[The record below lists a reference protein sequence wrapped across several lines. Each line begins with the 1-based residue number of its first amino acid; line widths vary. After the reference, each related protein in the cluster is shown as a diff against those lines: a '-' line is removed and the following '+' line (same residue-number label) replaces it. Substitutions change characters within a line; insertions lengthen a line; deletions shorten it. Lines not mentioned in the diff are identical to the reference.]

1 MAQKY
6 SNNDI
11 PDLNADWGQDT
22 KDEQQ
27 RPYSNGAVQ
36 TFIKKQLKSKVGY
49 PFINGDVLEFFA
61 DEDSANKYYE
71 DPDAN
76 ADLLLR
82 SISLEIGS
90 TQYKVRLNNMM
101 DSRNITTAK
110 GTACNLLLQYTSQYK
125 EFGEETWIENTDD
138 FGLIN
143 VYVKNGE
150 DSAYRQVINGL
161 RVTEGSTF
169 SIDVASYL
177 KIGDNNVML
186 KATGENSERETVALT
201 FSITLSTLSLTSQF
215 DWQNIFFKESLYNI
229 GGLYIGGRIKK
240 NLFVVVSNDS
250 WSKTYT
256 TALGTTDYASNAYT
270 FQGLEFP
277 EPGEGVYHI
286 KLWVES
292 EDGNIK
298 TDVFDYNI
306 ICIESDKTE
315 GNVYIALNNIASNAT
330 NYATKQLL
338 QFVCYNGTSP
348 TLNYTIMWKGT
359 AEGKEHVETFD
370 STANTQAITSFS
382 PTVEIETEENDN
394 FTLTA
399 TFVQTGG
406 DGTTLAEQSFEV
418 DNSAGYSAQ
427 AGATVYITPRNRNNS
442 SADHTTLYNS
452 ITGEVVEST
461 FENMLWGSTDGYL
474 QDEEGTP
481 ILRFVG
487 QQGVTLNYAPFANW
501 KNGGAKTIEFMFNSE
516 DNQDTRPLFFIG
528 NSDCDGTTDTF
539 TRGIF
544 ADNNQIIVY
553 SKNKNTNLDD
563 QCVWTSEEKK
573 LHIAITLSPN
583 IYGNKGTHFVS
594 IYINGVKNREFAYD
608 NNDDWALD
616 LANTKFFIGA
626 CGGTLDFYGYR
637 EYDIALSAEGVKRN
651 CVNWLATIAEKA
663 AFTKRN
669 DVLDNGEASLDMVSS
684 KYNYFI
690 VEVEDGS
697 EPPSISQT
705 NDVKSNI
712 EFHFKDNPVWDVT
725 LKHVK
730 HRYQGTSSKNYYR
743 WNWRFDGL
751 KSDKDGVT
759 EISYPNN
766 PDAAT
771 DDKTWPKSGK
781 KFKFGNTADHS
792 EFISK
797 LTAKK
802 NFASSMHSHKMGSVE
817 AYNDLW
823 AACGLTNSVNGR
835 VAVWQYPFVGFLKRT
850 DDTGEVTYEFCG
862 LYTIGPDKGND
873 PTFGYDKVEGEYASI
888 EGSDNGPLMTKFQ
901 LPWDTNKGYISYEA
915 SEEAII
921 YKRLGTN
928 VVCWDYDSG
937 TTDSEDQDGTEDLLR
952 RFWKDAYNFVYTTN
966 TNIAWFDGGIDDLN
980 KEENKGACYATGYE
994 YMCNDYCLY
1003 YYEPNEAKFIP
1014 AVTDSSTGDVM
1025 NLEVQLKDIMSD
1037 ADWFKKHT
1045 PDSDASGYGDLS
1057 FANFVEVA
1065 KAARLTLFYNHL
1077 GDYFNVDDAIFHL
1090 NFIEFFAASDNLAK
1104 NTYPYKLGE
1113 SEKWQWRQDDLD
1125 TIFDITNIGLQNKPY
1140 NVELSDEGVFNGTT
1154 SVFWHN
1160 LMEAFAEEVAKGMV
1174 KLIEA
1179 MITLG
1184 GTASN
1189 DVLSCLQFFEKY
1201 YWGKAQEY
1209 FPENLYNADF
1219 KWTYEAAHF
1228 ALNYSWQSTALA
1240 QGLGDH
1246 YAAERAWVTKRIV
1259 YMMSKYTCG
1268 IFSDTPTNDSITF
1281 RYAAEETVT
1290 YSLTPAMDMYPS
1302 ILTGTSIA
1310 KGSRTSAGETANIEV
1325 QGAIDQDI
1333 RIQGASY
1340 LQSIGD
1346 FHTMAIGNSEHS
1358 TGKMGFTVSA
1368 KRLQELILG
1377 SQDDKDNIRV
1387 NIPSLTVNNCK
1398 ALRKLIISN
1407 LSSLSGTLTVSDS
1420 PLLEELLADGTSIS
1434 VINLPDGGNL
1444 KHIFYGAKTS
1454 TLIMKNLRM
1463 IENIEFENECPL
1475 IGQILLEGMDKDNTG
1490 ATTNSEKLNT
1500 TMDLMMRI
1508 YYGTGYNSETKT
1520 NDVVKYVRLTG
1531 INSIVPTASSDNAID
1546 MLYNLTQG
1554 GFHSMKSDGTVDDEN
1569 IPVIEGSIY
1578 FEEMFEAYAEECKK
1592 YFPNLTI
1599 TGNPGKPSKDRIGLT
1614 LVSPAATT
1622 VTEDSDD
1629 VKAGVPTEV
1638 KASNP
1643 LLQGVQYTIA
1653 KNTLGVTIDKD
1664 SGAMNTNE
1672 VFPLKDNLNSSNT
1685 LTVNGVSKWN
1695 ATAQVQR
1702 RITITGT
1709 KMTTITLTSN
1719 ATDMPKKGD
1728 VLEIYASK
1736 DDKTTKPLSHI
1747 DFKVTQEDLATVEK
1761 TSDGVAKVT
1770 IISDSVGA
1778 ELDVIAYN
1786 AYDDAVKDTI
1796 IWHINDTIIIDTEND
1811 LVTATIIDHLD
1822 TDESSSVKLTGTTS
1836 YQINENTVIQG
1847 HVVFPVNNLTNGGSY
1862 SCVFG
1867 APSKFWIAMSNWGG
1881 RHWRYCSPVEAPSGM
1896 ATFGDSFSPNQDL
1909 QFSMNFSTGEF
1920 YTNGTLSRTFIEDDL
1935 AAIRGQYL
1943 TINACITPYWYY
1955 IQCYENG
1962 SVVREFLPCKLSNG
1976 QYGIIDTTTKEFI
1989 WMGER
1994 GEDSVADPVVYEIP
2008 NPNSLVLQNWLYEN
2022 NVSFNNKHTYQSD
2035 VSTLTNSNFRN
2046 FCNNNLDYLPWK
2058 KMYDFSTFQ
2067 YFKGVTYI
2075 GNDLQTFRTCSL
2087 TSLILPDTCT
2097 TLGVGSLYYARHLK
2111 YLKGYGIKYLNSDAS
2126 TEGSALEEVHLKNK
2140 EQFKNMYC
2148 GNPLLRNQK
2157 GHIYFDEDGT
2167 MLDEYENLSQFIKD
2181 DAITDLRFMNVPFIS
2196 VTLPDSLT
2204 SIGSS
2209 AFQSC
2214 SSLASVTLPDSLT
2227 SIGSN
2232 AFSGCSKL
2240 ETINCSDETLKLLL
2254 GATNGLRECS
2264 SLKLD
2269 HLPEGLTAVGTNC
2282 CYLDKSMTI
2291 TELPNSLLHLYDGA
2305 FQSCTGCSISKLP
2318 DGLLTLGAYCLG
2330 GWTCLDKNMKLPDS
2344 ITKINGFLLGTDGW
2358 DSGNNI
2364 WHWNGHLPK
2373 NLTGTLGSPS
2383 RYVYNTTGRAYG
2395 KITTVNQ
2402 WAHQHSWPN
2411 LLAFFFDEGE
2421 AESLTF
2427 NDLGLSWGGVTGEI
2441 KTIDLPSRT
2450 ISANS
2455 REFTYTSYQNVIV
2468 RATTPF
2474 SLHLAGNAS
2483 AITNIFVPLSAVD
2496 TYKAASTWSNWID
2509 TTYAIGSSQ
2518 WCEEYDIAYDST
2530 YDDGTIAYDDL
2541 PNAVKFAD
2549 YDYHKEFRP
2558 AGYYDDT
2565 VPDCDGKMLDS
2576 KGNVITVDLD
2586 AFVWPEVGKLE
2597 FVDLGLPS
2605 GLLWANRNIGAE
2617 RITDAGLRF
2626 QWGGTTGHDVTENY
2640 NFSSSNYPESTL
2652 PSDITEDSGYD
2663 AARVNLG
2670 SPWRLPT
2677 KAEFEEL
2684 INNTT
2689 FTWTSIKGING
2700 AKFTSKTDDT
2710 KYIFFPA
2717 VGFYNATSPQYS
2729 GSNGYYWSSSYDD
2742 GSSAY
2747 YLTFGSQSCG
2757 VSHDIGRSCGY
2768 PIRGVATAASTDS
2781 TTTE

>member
-229 GGLYIGGRIKK
+229 GGLYVGGRIKK

-315 GNVYIALNNIASNAT
+315 GNVYIALNNIAANAT

-348 TLNYTIMWKGT
+348 TLNYTITWKGT

-637 EYDIALSAEGVKRN
+637 EYDIALSTEGVKRN

-873 PTFGYDKVEGEYASI
+873 PTFGYDKVEGEYVSI

-928 VVCWDYDSG
+928 VICWDYDSG
-937 TTDSEDQDGTEDLLR
+937 TTDSEDQKGTEDLLR

-1057 FANFVEVA
+1057 FADFVEVA

-1228 ALNYSWQSTALA
+1228 VLDYNWRSTALA

-1531 INSIVPTASSDNAID
+1531 INSIVPTAKSDNAID

-1578 FEEMFEAYAEECKK
+1578 FEEMFEAYVEECKK

-1702 RITITGT
+1702 KITITGT

-1822 TDESSSVKLTGTTS
+1822 TQEFFEKLKSCKVATT
-1836 YQINENTVIQG
+1836 YNVTEQTTKIR
-1847 HVVFPVNNLTNGGSY
+1847 FK
-1862 SCVFG
+1862 G
-1867 APSKFWIAMSNWGG
+1867 AF
-1881 RHWRYCSPVEAPSGM
+1881 PSG
-1896 ATFGDSFSPNQDL
+1896 ATRSRARTMLFNGPNFGVGTHYFTA
-1909 QFSMNFSTGEF
+1909 MEF
-1920 YTNGTLSRTFIEDDL
+1920 YNGYRNNNQMPSGWTCWNSGHPGFDVLFELVLDLTTGQCTLNDKLIYTYSSIDRTQTGPIY
-1935 AAIRGQYL
+1935 IQYL
-1943 TINACITPYWYY
+1943 NSDHGPANPFYYFQVYEGDGLAC
-1955 IQCYENG
+1955 
-1962 SVVREFLPCKLSNG
+1962 EFLPCKLSNG
-1976 QYGIIDTTTKEFI
+1976 LYGIIDTKSKQFIEYATT
-1989 WMGER
+1989 
-1994 GEDSVADPVVYEIP
+1994 GEDSVADPEVYEIP
-2008 NPNSLVLQNWLYEN
+2008 NPDLVKMQDYINSKSWSLSKSKTYSSELSAITSINFYGNTTLYDLTYLKYFTGITNFPTFGFRDTNISKLYIPKTVTNIGHECFVDSTSKPKTLFISDMDAYQNITYSTSTNGTAFFYNTDEGHCYLNDELVTSVILKTANPQLFLKWSDL
-2022 NVSFNNKHTYQSD
+2022 VSMEAD
-2035 VSTLTNSNFRN
+2035 
-2046 FCNNNLDYLPWK
+2046 
-2058 KMYDFSTFQ
+2058 
-2067 YFKGVTYI
+2067 
-2075 GNDLQTFRTCSL
+2075 
-2087 TSLILPDTCT
+2087 TSLITIGD
-2097 TLGVGSLYYARHLK
+2097 
-2111 YLKGYGIKYLNSDAS
+2111 
-2126 TEGSALEEVHLKNK
+2126 
-2140 EQFKNMYC
+2140 
-2148 GNPLLRNQK
+2148 
-2157 GHIYFDEDGT
+2157 
-2167 MLDEYENLSQFIKD
+2167 
-2181 DAITDLRFMNVPFIS
+2181 NVF
-2196 VTLPDSLT
+2196 
-2204 SIGSS
+2204 
-2209 AFQSC
+2209 F
-2214 SSLASVTLPDSLT
+2214 
-2227 SIGSN
+2227 
-2232 AFSGCSKL
+2232 GCSKL
-2240 ETINCSDETLKLLL
+2240 AKAVLNNITTIGNY
-2254 GATNGLRECS
+2254 AFYECT
-2264 SLKLD
+2264 SLKSIDISNVKTFGSYCFAYCDFSEIKWPTQTLSEGCLRGNTNLTKLD
-2269 HLPEGLTAVGTNC
+2269 
-2282 CYLDKSMTI
+2282 LDVKV
-2291 TELPNSLLHLYDGA
+2291 D
-2305 FQSCTGCSISKLP
+2305 
-2318 DGLLTLGAYCLG
+2318 LGAYSLAG
-2330 GWTCLDKNMKLPDS
+2330 TGITS
-2344 ITKINGFLLGTDGW
+2344 IVLNEL
-2358 DSGNNI
+2358 
-2364 WHWNGHLPK
+2364 
-2373 NLTGTLGSPS
+2373 
-2383 RYVYNTTGRAYG
+2383 
-2395 KITTVNQ
+2395 
-2402 WAHQHSWPN
+2402 
-2411 LLAFFFDEGE
+2411 
-2421 AESLTF
+2421 
-2427 NDLGLSWGGVTGEI
+2427 
-2441 KTIDLPSRT
+2441 RT
-2450 ISANS
+2450 ISAGTFYHCKSLKTITNFTLLEKIPESCFYYNTAITFPSTIFNS
-2455 REFTYTSYQNVIV
+2455 RYVEKGIIYGHAFQGCNFDNQAVLVSATLEGTHIFAEGNVKYLKVVSTDFTTHSGQFYWMSNLIEMDLPETLTSISANLRDRLNYLKSLVIRAITPPVVSSPGYISTGTTNIYVPDDSVESYKTATGWANYADYIKPLSEYTSEFDWESINSENPE
-2468 RATTPF
+2468 T
-2474 SLHLAGNAS
+2474 
-2483 AITNIFVPLSAVD
+2483 
-2496 TYKAASTWSNWID
+2496 
-2509 TTYAIGSSQ
+2509 
-2518 WCEEYDIAYDST
+2518 DST
-2530 YDDGTIAYDDL
+2530 PLDL
-2541 PNAVKFAD
+2541 NSYIQKA
-2549 YDYHKEFRP
+2549 
-2558 AGYYDDT
+2558 
-2565 VPDCDGKMLDS
+2565 
-2576 KGNVITVDLD
+2576 N
-2586 AFVWPEVGKLE
+2586 
-2597 FVDLGLPS
+2597 FVDLSLPS
-2605 GLLWANRNIGAE
+2605 GLKWMKCNIGASTE
-2617 RITDAGLRF
+2617 TDAGLRF
-2626 QWGGTTGHDVTENY
+2626 QWGGTTGHDVAEVY
-2640 NFSSSNYPESTL
+2640 NFSSSNYSESTL
-2652 PSDITEDSGYD
+2652 TSDITEDSGYD

-2717 VGFYNATSPQYS
+2717 LGYQQNTTQNLY
-2729 GSNGYYWSSSYDD
+2729 GSHCLYWSSSYNTS
-2742 GSSAY
+2742 GTAYTSNFQSSKCY
-2747 YLTFGSQSCG
+2747 VDNTGN
-2757 VSHDIGRSCGY
+2757 RTCGY

>member
-101 DSRNITTAK
+101 DSRNITAAK

-150 DSAYRQVINGL
+150 DSAYRQIINGL

-177 KIGDNNVML
+177 KIGDNNIML
-186 KATGENSERETVALT
+186 KATGESSERETVALT

-229 GGLYIGGRIKK
+229 GGLYVGGRIKK

-256 TALGTTDYASNAYT
+256 TALGTTDYASNSYT

-315 GNVYIALNNIASNAT
+315 GNVYIALNNIAANAT

-348 TLNYTIMWKGT
+348 TLNYTITWKGT

-474 QDEEGTP
+474 QDEDGTP

-487 QQGVTLNYAPFANW
+487 QQCVTLNYAPFANW

-637 EYDIALSAEGVKRN
+637 EYDIALSTEGVKRN

-663 AFTKRN
+663 EFTKRN

-684 KYNYFI
+684 KYNYFV

-771 DDKTWPKSGK
+771 DDKNWPKSGK

-901 LPWDTNKGYISYEA
+901 LPWDTNKGYVSYDA
-915 SEEAII
+915 SEEAIV

-937 TTDSEDQDGTEDLLR
+937 TTDSEDQEGTEDLLR
-952 RFWKDAYNFVYTTN
+952 RFWRDAYNFVYTTN

-980 KEENKGACYATGYE
+980 KEENKSTCYATGYE

-1014 AVTDSSTGDVM
+1014 AVADSSTGDVM
-1025 NLEVQLKDIMSD
+1025 NLETQLKDIMSD

-1045 PDSDASGYGDLS
+1045 PDTSATSYGDLS
-1057 FANFVEVA
+1057 FANFVELA
-1065 KAARLTLFYNHL
+1065 KAARLTLFYNHI
-1077 GDYFNVDDAIFHL
+1077 GDYFNVNDAIFHL
-1090 NFIEFFAASDNLAK
+1090 NFVEFFAASDNLAK

-1113 SEKWQWRQDDLD
+1113 NEKWQWRQDDLD

-1302 ILTGTSIA
+1302 ILTGVTPA
-1310 KGSRTSAGETANIEV
+1310 KGPRTSAGETANIEV

-1546 MLYNLTQG
+1546 MLYNLTRG

-1685 LTVNGVSKWN
+1685 FTVNGVSKWN

-1702 RITITGT
+1702 KITITGT
-1709 KMTTITLTSN
+1709 KMTVITLTSN

-1796 IWHINDTIIIDTEND
+1796 VWHINDEVVIDTEND

-1822 TDESSSVKLTGTTS
+1822 TDESSSVKVTGTTS
-1836 YQINENTVIQG
+1836 YQINENTEIRG
-1847 HVVFPVNNLTNGGSY
+1847 RVVYPVNCLTNGGSY
-1862 SCVFG
+1862 TCIFG
-1867 APSKFWIAMSNWGG
+1867 APSSFWIAMSNWGG
-1881 RHWRYCSPVEAPSGM
+1881 RAWRYCSPVEATSGM
-1896 ATFGDSFSPNQDL
+1896 STFGGSFSPNQDL

-1920 YTNGTLSRTFIEDDL
+1920 YTNGTLSKTFIEADL

-1943 TINACITPYWYY
+1943 TINGCNTPYWYY

-1962 SVVREFLPCKLSNG
+1962 GLVREFLPCKLSNG

-1994 GEDSVADPVVYEIP
+1994 GEDSVADPVVYVIP
-2008 NPNSLVLQNWLYEN
+2008 DPSSSVIQKWLYEKGS
-2022 NVSFNNKHTYQSD
+2022 VISSKRTYKSD
-2035 VSTLTNSNFRN
+2035 FAAITDVNFFRELVNQHN
-2046 FCNNNLDYLPWK
+2046 F
-2058 KMYDFSTFQ
+2058 YDFSVLQ
-2067 YFKGVTYI
+2067 YANFTKIDGLNGLSFSNFVKVVLPPTCILLHGWALRCNYYLKSLTMYGVI
-2075 GNDLQTFRTCSL
+2075 NVHDEALQTVSN
-2087 TSLILPDTCT
+2087 
-2097 TLGVGSLYYARHLK
+2097 LK
-2111 YLKGYGIKYLNSDAS
+2111 EI
-2126 TEGSALEEVHLKNK
+2126 HLKNE
-2140 EQFKNMYC
+2140 EQFKNLVTHAE
-2148 GNPLLRNQK
+2148 GLFTTTIEDNE
-2157 GHIYFDEDGT
+2157 IYFDEDGT
-2167 MLDEYENLSQFIKD
+2167 KLSDYEDSSKFVVREDDTCKKFMHTRIKK
-2181 DAITDLRFMNVPFIS
+2181 ITLPESLTSIGSWAFQGCSSLTS
-2196 VTLPDSLT
+2196 VTLPESLT

-2209 AFQSC
+2209 AFQGC
-2214 SSLASVTLPDSLT
+2214 SSLTSVTLPESLT
-2227 SIGSN
+2227 SIGSS
-2232 AFSGCSKL
+2232 AFRG
-2240 ETINCSDETLKLLL
+2240 
-2254 GATNGLRECS
+2254 CS
-2264 SLKLD
+2264 SLTSVT
-2269 HLPEGLTAVGTNC
+2269 LP
-2282 CYLDKSMTI
+2282 
-2291 TELPNSLLHLYDGA
+2291 
-2305 FQSCTGCSISKLP
+2305 
-2318 DGLLTLGAYCLG
+2318 
-2330 GWTCLDKNMKLPDS
+2330 
-2344 ITKINGFLLGTDGW
+2344 
-2358 DSGNNI
+2358 
-2364 WHWNGHLPK
+2364 
-2373 NLTGTLGSPS
+2373 
-2383 RYVYNTTGRAYG
+2383 
-2395 KITTVNQ
+2395 
-2402 WAHQHSWPN
+2402 
-2411 LLAFFFDEGE
+2411 
-2421 AESLTF
+2421 ESLTSIVSWAF
-2427 NDLGLSWGGVTGEI
+2427 QGCSSLTSVTLPESLTSIESSAFRGCSSLTSVTLPESLSYLDWSAFYDDSIEISGFGPNITEVRSEAPTERATYVIDKDKLPTKLIRADYYTLYFGTSYSITEKEILDRNRNLQIAGWMTGRNAYQDSILRYYSKFKSHNSQFYLKTTPNLVAWFCDEDITKETTTLSWGSTVFWQQSSLTSL
-2441 KTIDLPSRT
+2441 KTVDFPSRT
-2450 ISANS
+2450 TDVGGNSTTTPTYAN
-2455 REFTYTSYQNVIV
+2455 YII
-2468 RATTPF
+2468 RATTPP
-2474 SLHLAGNAS
+2474 SWSKGNC
-2483 AITNIFVPLSAVD
+2483 TTVHNFFVPLSAVD
-2496 TYKAASTWSNWID
+2496 TYKTATNWSLFVNE
-2509 TTYAIGSSQ
+2509 TYAIGSSQ
-2518 WCEEYDIAYDST
+2518 WCEEYDITYDSS

-2558 AGYYDDT
+2558 AGYYDAT
-2565 VPDCDGKMLDS
+2565 IPDCDGKMLDS
-2576 KGNVITVDLD
+2576 EGNIITVDLD
-2586 AFVWPEVGKLE
+2586 TFVWPG
-2597 FVDLGLPS
+2597 DS
-2605 GLLWANRNIGAE
+2605 
-2617 RITDAGLRF
+2617 TD
-2626 QWGGTTGHDVTENY
+2626 
-2640 NFSSSNYPESTL
+2640 EST
-2652 PSDITEDSGYD
+2652 D
-2663 AARVNLG
+2663 
-2670 SPWRLPT
+2670 
-2677 KAEFEEL
+2677 
-2684 INNTT
+2684 
-2689 FTWTSIKGING
+2689 
-2700 AKFTSKTDDT
+2700 
-2710 KYIFFPA
+2710 
-2717 VGFYNATSPQYS
+2717 
-2729 GSNGYYWSSSYDD
+2729 
-2742 GSSAY
+2742 
-2747 YLTFGSQSCG
+2747 
-2757 VSHDIGRSCGY
+2757 
-2768 PIRGVATAASTDS
+2768 DS